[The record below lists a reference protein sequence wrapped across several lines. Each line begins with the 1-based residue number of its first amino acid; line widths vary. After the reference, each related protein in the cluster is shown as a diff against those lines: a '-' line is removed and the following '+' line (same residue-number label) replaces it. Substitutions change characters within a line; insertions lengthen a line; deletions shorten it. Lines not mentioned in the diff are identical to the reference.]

1 MKKIL
6 FSIFVLLSAL
16 SLQAKV
22 YATVD
27 GIDIVDEDLEMII
40 KMSPA
45 GQMIMAQGGLKSLA
59 KEQLKEMV
67 DVAIDNK
74 LFIKKAFADGVD
86 KDKQYIKMI
95 KKIKNDLA
103 LDIYLKGLIKKI
115 KIEDKDLKSYYENHK
130 DEFTAKVDESKA
142 RHILLKSKKEAKNII
157 KILKKAKDAKAE
169 FIKLAKEKS
178 TGPSGKNGGDL
189 GWFDASR
196 MVPEFSKATFALKK
210 GKFTLKPVK
219 TQFRYHVI
227 YLDDSKKKGAVSK
240 FEDIKDELKKKLHSN
255 AMKKLFDDLKIE
267 VRKDAKVEY
276 K

>member
-6 FSIFVLLSAL
+6 FTFVLLL
-16 SLQAKV
+16 STLTLQAKI

-45 GQMIMAQGGLKSLA
+45 GKMIMAQGGLKSLA
-59 KEQLKEMV
+59 KEQLKEML

-74 LFIKKAFADGVD
+74 LFIKKAFSDGVE
-86 KDKQYIKMI
+86 KDELYIKMI

-115 KIEDKDLKSYYENHK
+115 KIDDKELKSYYESHK
-130 DEFTAKVDESKA
+130 DDFTAKVDERKA
-142 RHILLKSKKEAKNII
+142 RHILLKDEKSAKSII
-157 KILKKAKDAKAE
+157 KALKKAKDSKKE

-196 MVPEFSKATFALKK
+196 MVPEFSKAAFALKK
-210 GKFTLKPVK
+210 GKFTTKPVK
-219 TQFRYHVI
+219 TQFGYHII
-227 YLDDSKKKGAVSK
+227 YLEDSKSKGALSK
-240 FEDIKDELKKKLHSN
+240 FEDVKDNLKKKLHSD
-255 AMKKLFDDLKIE
+255 AMKKLFDDLKTE